1 MGKSSDHRIEKIFDV
16 AQFYLLVITTRGHQS
31 YFEQLDQV
39 WEKVS
44 MELVLFQTFFF
55 SSDPSE
61 F

>member
-1 MGKSSDHRIEKIFDV
+1 MGKSFDHKIEKIFDV
-16 AQFYLLVITTRGHQS
+16 ARFYLLVTTTRVHRF

-44 MELVLFQTFFF
+44 MELGLFQTFFF

-61 F
+61 L

>member
-16 AQFYLLVITTRGHQS
+16 AQFYLLVITTRGDQF
-31 YFEQLDQV
+31 YFEGFDGDGV
-39 WEKVS
+39 IS
-44 MELVLFQTFFF
+44 DFFF